1 MKPDGTF
8 LPQWFR
14 TTFKEMGTLRLIPRT
29 LAFRAVQRQTAASRS
44 TRPLIRAQQLD
55 VGGRETLTKSNT
67 LAHTLSLRASLQ
79 VGLGDGVAG
88 FLWWLLGGGGGQG
101 TEVELTKVKKM
112 TLKMRRRAILE

>member
-1 MKPDGTF
+1 LKPDGTF

-55 VGGRETLTKSNT
+55 VGGRETLTTSNT

-79 VGLGDGVAG
+79 VGLRDGVAG
-88 FLWWLLGGGGGQG
+88 FLW
-101 TEVELTKVKKM
+101 
-112 TLKMRRRAILE
+112 